1 MLLSQE
7 IVLPCGLSLPNR
19 LCKAAMAENLAPNHI
34 PSDELVKAYEEWSDG
49 DWGMVMTGN
58 IMVSDVHMGNMKDV
72 AISSDAS
79 AQASEALQETWRNW
93 ADICQRH
100 GTPTVAQLCHPGR
113 QSPAGA
119 GNRGFFAKT
128 VAPSAVKLN
137 FGSRIIDKLAATLF
151 FGTPRE
157 MTVDEISGEGGLVD
171 QFVAAAKQC
180 FDAGFKGV
188 QLHAAHGYLLAQ
200 FLSPQ
205 TNLRTDEFGG
215 SPAKRVEVLLRIIR
229 GVRSATSKYFCIC
242 VKMNSVDVGTSA
254 SVSDTIEQIKL
265 IDDCGIDFIEISGG
279 TYENATMMTDSPPE
293 TDSTPDAPSAAAAK
307 TFQRESFF
315 LEFAKTVRET
325 FPDLILMVTGGFRTR
340 LGMEH
345 ALKSGGCDIIGIG
358 RPAAIVP
365 RLPKEIILN
374 TKDVSDEQANVAL
387 ASVQMNLLV
396 QTLGIKIVGAGAV
409 TAYYQGQIER
419 LGKGL
424 APVDTRIHVSA

>member
-1 MLLSQE
+1 
-7 IVLPCGLSLPNR
+7 
-19 LCKAAMAENLAPNHI
+19 
-34 PSDELVKAYEEWSDG
+34 
-49 DWGMVMTGN
+49 
-58 IMVSDVHMGNMKDV
+58 
-72 AISSDAS
+72 
-79 AQASEALQETWRNW
+79 
-93 ADICQRH
+93 
-100 GTPTVAQLCHPGR
+100 
-113 QSPAGA
+113 
-119 GNRGFFAKT
+119 
-128 VAPSAVKLN
+128 
-137 FGSRIIDKLAATLF
+137 
-151 FGTPRE
+151 
-157 MTVDEISGEGGLVD
+157 
-171 QFVAAAKQC
+171 
-180 FDAGFKGV
+180 
-188 QLHAAHGYLLAQ
+188 
-200 FLSPQ
+200 
-205 TNLRTDEFGG
+205 
-215 SPAKRVEVLLRIIR
+215 
-229 GVRSATSKYFCIC
+229 
-242 VKMNSVDVGTSA
+242 MNSVDVGTSA

-293 TDSTPDAPSAAAAK
+293 ADSKPDAPSAAAAK

-374 TKDVSDEQANVAL
+374 TKDVSNEQANVAL

-424 APVDTRIHVSA
+424 APVDTRIHVSV